1 MWERKGVF
9 IDCERSI
16 VVDDLDLGGFFW
28 LSQRDFSCTNNCR
41 GYRNVAH
48 KKSEQ
53 HSTGQ
58 NCTADVKCQRRSRL
72 VGRQS
77 KFTVEISHC
86 LIFAPPT
93 PLLLQA
99 ADMSGTFP
107 LLMSF
112 NKA

>member
-1 MWERKGVF
+1 MALILE
-9 IDCERSI
+9 
-16 VVDDLDLGGFFW
+16 GFFW
-28 LSQRDFSCTNNCR
+28 LIQRDFSCTNNCR
-41 GYRNVAH
+41 VYKNVAQEEKKR

-77 KFTVEISHC
+77 KFTVEISQR
-86 LIFAPPT
+86 LIFIPPT
-93 PLLLQA
+93 PFLLKA
-99 ADMSGTFP
+99 ADMLSTFS
-107 LLMSF
+107 LLIPF